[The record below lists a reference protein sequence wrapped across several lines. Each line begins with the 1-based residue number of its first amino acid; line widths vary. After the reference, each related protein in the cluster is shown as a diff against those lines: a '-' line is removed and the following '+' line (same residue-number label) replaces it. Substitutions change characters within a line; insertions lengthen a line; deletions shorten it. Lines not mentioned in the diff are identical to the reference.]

1 MGLLVARCRVA
12 IVCAALTAAC
22 GENQKAPAP
31 APPRPI
37 QVITMAPAPLL
48 TTGEYLGSLMS
59 RESVVVLPQVA
70 GYVRVIHA
78 RPGQRVAAG
87 EALVEIDARDESAA
101 LTSASAQAK
110 SAAAQRDLARQSLV
124 RAEALHKQGLAP
136 TQEVDQRRA
145 DLAAAEAT
153 VRAASAAVSQR
164 RVALSN
170 RTITAA
176 IPGVLGEVNVRIGD
190 YVTATTPLTSIAKAD
205 SLELTM
211 SVSAA
216 RARGLA
222 IDAPVQVLAENG
234 SVLLAT
240 KVSYVA
246 PEADPR
252 TQLVE
257 VKATFENTPKLRP
270 RELVRARLV
279 FAQAQGLQIP
289 ALAVQ
294 RQAGEAFVFAV
305 VDKGGKPAVERRR
318 IAIGALH
325 DRGYVVV
332 DGLKAGDRVA
342 VSALHAL
349 KDGAPVVIE
358 KPAASAA
365 APAGAAKAASPAA
378 TATRPGQGK

>member
-279 FAQAQGLQIP
+279 FAQAQALQIP